1 MLFIGWWMLK
11 MSFAMTKKKCR
22 ALWNRSKRWLKPRRG
37 ALKLWTMQMPNWCPL
52 FISFEVSRRPIT
64 ILCWD
69 HCDQPSSRLM
79 WQSSKRA
86 PAENFCGFKKLCS
99 IMVAPMWLL
108 VMCIGAFVT
117 RCEYYDYYYYYV
129 LNKWHIRQRV
139 CWIAVVTY
147 SAHCLQDYSIPVNA
161 VYCNIP
167 VNMMKMM
174 NLAVMRSEKG
184 CVFWCI

>member
-1 MLFIGWWMLK
+1 MLYINNVYPLHEKALSFWHAFCVCTREKKVNNESIYINLKYCIDLIEFKMLFIGWWMLK

-22 ALWNRSKRWLKPRRG
+22 ALWNRSKRWSKPRRG

-117 RCEYYDYYYYYV
+117 QCEYYDYYYY
-129 LNKWHIRQRV
+129 
-139 CWIAVVTY
+139 
-147 SAHCLQDYSIPVNA
+147 
-161 VYCNIP
+161 
-167 VNMMKMM
+167 
-174 NLAVMRSEKG
+174 
-184 CVFWCI
+184 